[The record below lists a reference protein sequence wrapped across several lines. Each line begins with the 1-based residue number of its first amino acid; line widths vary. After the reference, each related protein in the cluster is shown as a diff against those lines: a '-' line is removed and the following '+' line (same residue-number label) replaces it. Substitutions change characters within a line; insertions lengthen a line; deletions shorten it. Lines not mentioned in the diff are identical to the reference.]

1 MCTQLFFRLKKYLH
15 TNTNTYCLLIILA
28 QNLFFFLKKK
38 LTETM
43 LVIIQKRDSVC
54 KFSKEHL
61 ITGTVLALGN
71 PRVKR

>member
-28 QNLFFFLKKK
+28 QNLFLKKK
-38 LTETM
+38 LTETT
-43 LVIIQKRDSVC
+43 LVIIQERDSVC

-61 ITGTVLALGN
+61 ITCTILALGN
-71 PRVKR
+71 PRVKI